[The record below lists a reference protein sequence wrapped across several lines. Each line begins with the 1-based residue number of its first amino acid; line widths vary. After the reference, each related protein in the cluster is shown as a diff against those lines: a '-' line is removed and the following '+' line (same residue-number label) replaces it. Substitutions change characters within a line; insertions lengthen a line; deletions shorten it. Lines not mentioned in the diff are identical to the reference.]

1 MMEKTMRN
9 GKIGSVPRK
18 TRSRMTKQRDH
29 VLTSS
34 HDGSAYPQLN
44 PHITTATKR

>member
-1 MMEKTMRN
+1 MEKTMRN
-9 GKIGSVPRK
+9 DKIVALPRK
-18 TRSRMTKQRDH
+18 THSRMTKQRDH

-34 HDGSAYPQLN
+34 HDRSAYRQRN